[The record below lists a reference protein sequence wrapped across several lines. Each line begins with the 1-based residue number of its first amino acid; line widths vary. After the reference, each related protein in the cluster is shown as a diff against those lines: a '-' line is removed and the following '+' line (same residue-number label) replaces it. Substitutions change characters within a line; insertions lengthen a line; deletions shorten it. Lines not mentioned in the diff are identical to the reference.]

1 MKFPALKKEIHL
13 RLIKRLAA
21 VFILAA
27 LIITAGALFL
37 EYKQLDETLLRFA
50 EKESTVFTTLFAAY
64 HENPEQQ
71 DPAALRFLTA
81 SGMERTSFLQVELFS
96 SSREQVLFVS
106 QPGGE
111 DVRGIY
117 EKKGISLPFSNRP
130 EAVRLIANKSIFLQ
144 TLLPIYD
151 SNGSRTI
158 GYFKGIYRV
167 SLTDIQ
173 QLIQRTLWSAALGV
187 AGVLLCTLLFYPGMV
202 FLSNHLIRSTSELNR
217 ANGFLLR
224 TLGSAL
230 AKSDAADIGHNHRV
244 VIYAVRLAEQQGLER
259 ARIRSLIH
267 GCFLHDIGMLPIAIK
282 TLQNEGELP
291 EEARTLIRK
300 HPGTG
305 VSMFKRVRWLRNA
318 EQVVRCHHENYD
330 GSGYPAGLAH
340 EKVPF
345 IARIFTIADVFDALV
360 SRRPGRHP
368 LPLPE
373 ALRTLERESGT
384 QFDPVLL
391 SAFIEI
397 APQLYRVLSDL
408 EPKQLDHELDL
419 VLKRYLV
426 T

>member
-1 MKFPALKKEIHL
+1 MKFPVLKKEIHL
-13 RLIKRLAA
+13 RLIRRLAV

-37 EYKQLDETLLRFA
+37 EYKRLDETLLGFA
-50 EKESTVFTTLFAAY
+50 EKESTVFTALFAAY
-64 HENPEQQ
+64 HQNPEQQ

-111 DVRGIY
+111 DVWGRY
-117 EKKGISLPFSNRP
+117 EKKGISLPFSDQP
-130 EAVRLIANKSIFLQ
+130 EAVRLFANKSIFLQ
-144 TLLPIYD
+144 TLLPIHD

-158 GYFKGIYRV
+158 GYFRGIYRV
-167 SLTDIQ
+167 SLAEMQ
-173 QLIQRTLWSAALGV
+173 RLIQRTLWSAALGIG
-187 AGVLLCTLLFYPGMV
+187 GVLLCTLLLYPGMV
-202 FLSNHLIRSTSELNR
+202 FLSNHLIRSTAELNR

-230 AKSDAADIGHNHRV
+230 AKGDAADIGHNHRV

-259 ARIRSLIH
+259 AQIRSLIH
-267 GCFLHDIGMLPIAIK
+267 GCFLHDIGMLPVAIK
-282 TLQNEGELP
+282 VLQKEGGLAED
-291 EEARTLIRK
+291 ERALIVK

-305 VSMFKRVRWLRNA
+305 IGMIKKIRWLRSA
-318 EQVVRCHHENYD
+318 EPVLGCHHENYD

-360 SRRPGRHP
+360 SIRPGRNA

-373 ALRTLERESGT
+373 AVRTLEQGSGT

-391 SAFIEI
+391 SAFVEM
-397 APQLYRVLSDL
+397 APQLYRALSEM
-408 EPKQLDHELDL
+408 EPKQLDRELDL
-419 VLKRYLV
+419 VLKKYLV